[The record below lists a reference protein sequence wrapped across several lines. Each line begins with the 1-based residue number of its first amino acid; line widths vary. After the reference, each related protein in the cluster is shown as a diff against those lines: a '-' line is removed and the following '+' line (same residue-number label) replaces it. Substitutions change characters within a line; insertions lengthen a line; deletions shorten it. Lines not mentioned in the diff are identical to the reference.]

1 MEYLYKYGR
10 INDYSAALF
19 SKSYVWFSAPSEL
32 NDPFECR
39 PWYTFEGNPEQIVA
53 SARKMLQTE
62 SPDLTSNMTT
72 AQAVALFL
80 EGRHRDP
87 EAQKRAREVAA
98 HWLAKVGLY
107 CLSRVRDNI
116 LMWSH
121 YADQHR
127 GYCLEFEATDHT
139 YMFGDAHPV
148 SYSDDYPSVEFYTVP
163 SSEQVHLSFLS
174 KYRGWSYE
182 QEWRVIDTR
191 NGFGLRSYPPEL
203 LRGVIFGL
211 RMPDSDKTRIRE
223 WMKQRGHSVKFYECR
238 QDDRRFQI
246 DIKQL
251 E

>member
-1 MEYLYKYGR
+1 
-10 INDYSAALF
+10 
-19 SKSYVWFSAPSEL
+19 
-32 NDPFECR
+32 
-39 PWYTFEGNPEQIVA
+39 
-53 SARKMLQTE
+53 MLQTE
-62 SPDLTSNMTT
+62 SPDLTSNMTI
-72 AQAVALFL
+72 AQAGALFL

-98 HWLAKVGLY
+98 RWLAKVGLY
-107 CLSRVRDNI
+107 CLSSVRDNI

-139 YMFGDAHPV
+139 YMFGEAHPV
-148 SYSDDYPSVEFYTVP
+148 SYSDDYPSVEFYTVT
-163 SSEQVHLSFLS
+163 SSEKVHLSFLS

-182 QEWRVIDTR
+182 QEWRVVDTR
-191 NGFGLRSYPPEL
+191 NGPGLRSYPPEL
-203 LRGVIFGL
+203 LRGVSFGL
-211 RMPDSDKTRIRE
+211 RMLDSDKTRIRE
-223 WMKQRGHSVKFYECR
+223 WMKQREHSVKFYECR